1 MGKKSSSQSV
11 ALATACSLCDTT
23 ATPLLRCQGG
33 YVCEDCAESSRAGR
47 DMTTKALRDRQRGAR
62 ARRDNL
68 TWNSESRESIDVLE
82 YVEAAGELLSSDAL
96 RTQVP
101 GIRLAGGELA
111 AASSLPTAELTA
123 DVVSLDASAERVAL
137 VSSLGSDIAALAL
150 DTAETAGAVGSIE
163 QMMAHQVAAA
173 HHQAMTMLSRANL
186 EPDSAHQLRLSALAT
201 KWMAASQGAALTL
214 QKLKTGGEQRVLV
227 QHVNVNKGGQAVIG
241 DIQTGG
247 R

>member
-1 MGKKSSSQSV
+1 MGKKSSKLC
-11 ALATACSLCDTT
+11 AAPAAACSLCGTT
-23 ATPLLRCQGG
+23 ATPFLRCQGG
-33 YVCEDCAESSRAGR
+33 HVCEDCAETSRAGK
-47 DMTTKALRDRQRGAR
+47 DTTTKALRDRQRGAR

-68 TWNSESRESIDVLE
+68 TRTSETHASTDVLA
-82 YVEAAGELLSSDAL
+82 YADAAGDLLSSDAL
-96 RTQVP
+96 KTQVP
-101 GIRLAGGELA
+101 SIRLAGGELV

-123 DVVSLDASAERVAL
+123 DVVSIDASVERVAL

-150 DTAETAGAVGSIE
+150 DTAEAAGAVGSIE

-173 HHQAMTMLSRANL
+173 HHQAFTMLSRANL
-186 EPDSAHQLRLSALAT
+186 ESDPTHQLRLSALAS
-201 KWMAASQGAALTL
+201 KWMTASQGAALTL

-227 QHVNVNKGGQAVIG
+227 QHVNVNQGGQAVIG